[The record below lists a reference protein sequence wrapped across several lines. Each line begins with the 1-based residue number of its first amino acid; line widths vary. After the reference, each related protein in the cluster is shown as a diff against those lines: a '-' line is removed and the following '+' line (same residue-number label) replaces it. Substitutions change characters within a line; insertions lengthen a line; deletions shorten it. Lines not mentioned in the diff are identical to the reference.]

1 MATRPSRK
9 RDWRYGKVC
18 REYKEKCR
26 ATGNSNCYFC
36 GESIDFD
43 LHYHNK
49 WAFTVQHIVP
59 VSRGGAELDEDNF
72 APAHRSCNAREG
84 NRLAGTRT
92 EDGDMTLGPALKRSR
107 VW

>member
-9 RDWRYGKVC
+9 RTYEGEKAVKA
-18 REYKEKCR
+18 YTAKCR
-26 ATGNSNCYFC
+26 AAGPAYCYFC
-36 GESIDFD
+36 GKHIDMN
-43 LHYHNK
+43 LHYHDK
-49 WAFTVQHIVP
+49 WAFTVQHITP
-59 VSRGGAELDEDNF
+59 VSRGGGDTEDNF

-92 EDGDMTLGPALKRSR
+92 EDGDMTMGPKLKQSR

>member
-9 RDWRYGKVC
+9 RSYEGKKAVKA
-18 REYKEKCR
+18 YADKCK
-26 ATGNSNCYFC
+26 ASGPQFCYFC
-36 GESIDFD
+36 GDEIKMA
-43 LHYHNK
+43 LHYTNK
-49 WAFTVQHIVP
+49 MSFTVQHIVP
-59 VSRGGAELDEDNF
+59 ASRGGTDTEDNF

-92 EDGDMTLGPALKRSR
+92 EDGDMTLGPKLKQSR